1 MKYVTIIIF
10 LLSILMIACQ
20 RNDDFPSESQLIG
33 EWKASDHELI
43 LYGDYRYVRTVTFDL
58 PDMNPYLVTAISV
71 HTTLSGQ
78 WSYQNQ
84 TLTFESA
91 VLDSL
96 LGYVPLEE
104 TPRTEDGVPMAY
116 YYGADSSY
124 TTSSD
129 YQEATSSLGSL
140 WLNTE
145 PNSTKVLLATPQQLQ
160 LQYEDNTTHYTRKK

>member
-1 MKYVTIIIF
+1 MKNIAILVF
-10 LLSILMIACQ
+10 LVSILMTACQ
-20 RNDDFPSESQLIG
+20 GDDNFPSESQLIG
-33 EWKASDHELI
+33 EWKASDHELV
-43 LYGDYRYVRTVTFDL
+43 LYGDHQYVRTVTFDL
-58 PDMNPYLVTAISV
+58 PNMNPYLATVTSV
-71 HTTLSGQ
+71 QTTLSGQ

-96 LGYVPLEE
+96 FDYVPLEE
-104 TPRTEDGVPMAY
+104 TPRTEDGVSMAY

-124 TTSSD
+124 ATSSD

-140 WLNTE
+140 WINTE